1 MTWWAWGFVG
11 GLTEVS
17 DLEGGPGRPQQV
29 PWPRWDHTEA
39 PVGSMAE
46 GRRGELQGDPSGLW
60 PGELATG
67 RPQQPQYPLPA
78 SREV

>member
-1 MTWWAWGFVG
+1 MTWWACGFVG

-46 GRRGELQGDPSGLW
+46 GGAWGVAGGSQWSG
-60 PGELATG
+60 GLATG